1 MLVLYS
7 DERFIRFPYPYR
19 EIFFILG
26 QIILK
31 RPILKFIKNTSKTNT
46 QDDLALIASYKL
58 TGDLEVLGVLYNR
71 YMHLVFG
78 VCFNYF
84 KDEEQSKD
92 AVMQIF
98 EELVVKLKVHQVQN
112 FKSWLHV
119 LSRNHCLMALR
130 KSSKNQMVSLEDNV
144 VENEDFVHLDI
155 DDAKETQLTVM
166 ERCMETLPEEQRK
179 SVDLFYLQEKCYK
192 EVAEITGYDMLKVKS
207 YIQNGK
213 RNLKICIEKNSGE

>member
-1 MLVLYS
+1 M
-7 DERFIRFPYPYR
+7 
-19 EIFFILG
+19 
-26 QIILK
+26 
-31 RPILKFIKNTSKTNT
+31 KFIKNTSKINE
-46 QDDLALIASYKL
+46 QDDASLIASYQQ
-58 TGDLEVLGVLYNR
+58 TGDLEVLGTLYNK
-71 YMHLVFG
+71 YMHLVYG

-98 EELVVKLKVHQVQN
+98 EELIVKLKVHQVLN

-130 KSSKNQMVSLEDNV
+130 KSAKNPTVAMEDNF
-144 VENEDFVHLDI
+144 VENGEFVHLDI
-155 DDAKETQLTVM
+155 DNTKETQLTIM
-166 ERCMETLPEEQRK
+166 EKCMETLTVEQRT

-192 EVAEITGYDMLKVKS
+192 EVADITGYDMLKVKS

-213 RNLKICIEKNSGE
+213 RNLKICIEKNSEL

>member
-1 MLVLYS
+1 L
-7 DERFIRFPYPYR
+7 R
-19 EIFFILG
+19 
-26 QIILK
+26 
-31 RPILKFIKNTSKTNT
+31 FIKNTSKKEANGDIAN
-46 QDDLALIASYKL
+46 DDLSLVAAYQKS
-58 TGDLEVLGVLYNR
+58 GDLEVLGELYNK

-98 EELVVKLKVHQVQN
+98 EELVTKLRIHQVQN

-119 LSRNHCLMALR
+119 LTRNHCLMALR
-130 KSSKNQMVSLEDNV
+130 KSSKNPTIALDDNFM
-144 VENEDFVHLDI
+144 ENDELVHLDI
-155 DDAKETQLTVM
+155 DNTKETQLTIM
-166 ERCMETLPEEQRK
+166 EKCMETLSEEQRK

-213 RNLKICIEKNSGE
+213 RNLKICIEKNSGQ

>member
-1 MLVLYS
+1 
-7 DERFIRFPYPYR
+7 
-19 EIFFILG
+19 
-26 QIILK
+26 
-31 RPILKFIKNTSKTNT
+31 LKFIKNTTKINE
-46 QDDLALIASYKL
+46 QDDLSLIAAYKQG
-58 TGDLEVLGVLYNR
+58 GDLEVLGKLYNK

-84 KDEEQSKD
+84 KDEELSKD

-98 EELVVKLKVHQVQN
+98 EGLVVKLKVHEVQN

-119 LSRNHCLMALR
+119 LTRNHCLMALR
-130 KSSKNQMVSLEDNV
+130 KSAKNPTVALEDNF
-144 VENEDFVHLDI
+144 VENGDFVHLDI

-166 ERCMETLPEEQRK
+166 EKCMETLSEEQRR

-192 EVAEITGYDMLKVKS
+192 EVADITGYEMLKVKS

-213 RNLKICIEKNSGE
+213 RNLKICIEKNSEL

>member
-1 MLVLYS
+1 M
-7 DERFIRFPYPYR
+7 
-19 EIFFILG
+19 
-26 QIILK
+26 
-31 RPILKFIKNTSKTNT
+31 KFIKNTAKINA
-46 QDDLALIASYKL
+46 QDDQALIAAYQQS
-58 TGDLEVLGVLYNR
+58 GDLEVLGVLYNR

-78 VCFNYF
+78 VCLNYF

-98 EELVVKLKVHQVQN
+98 EELVSKLKVHQVQN

-130 KSSKNQMVSLEDNV
+130 KSSKNPTVSIDETF

-155 DDAKETQLTVM
+155 DDTKETQLTVM
-166 ERCMETLPEEQRK
+166 EKCMETLPEEQRK

-192 EVAEITGYDMLKVKS
+192 EVADITGYDMLKVKS

-213 RNLKICIEKNSGE
+213 RNLKICIEKNSEQ

>member
-1 MLVLYS
+1 M
-7 DERFIRFPYPYR
+7 R
-19 EIFFILG
+19 
-26 QIILK
+26 
-31 RPILKFIKNTSKTNT
+31 FIKNTSKKEANGDIAN
-46 QDDLALIASYKL
+46 DDLSLVAAYQKS
-58 TGDLEVLGVLYNR
+58 GDLEVLGELYNK

-98 EELVVKLKVHQVQN
+98 EELVTKLRIHQVQN

-119 LSRNHCLMALR
+119 LTRNHCLMALR
-130 KSSKNQMVSLEDNV
+130 KSSKNPTIALDDNFM
-144 VENEDFVHLDI
+144 ENDELVHLDI
-155 DDAKETQLTVM
+155 DNTKETQLTIM
-166 ERCMETLPEEQRK
+166 EKCMETLSEEQRK

-213 RNLKICIEKNSGE
+213 RNLKICIEKNSGQ

>member
-1 MLVLYS
+1 M
-7 DERFIRFPYPYR
+7 
-19 EIFFILG
+19 
-26 QIILK
+26 
-31 RPILKFIKNTSKTNT
+31 KFIKNASKINET
-46 QDDLALIASYKL
+46 DDNSLIASYQQ
-58 TGDLEVLGVLYNR
+58 TGDLEVLGKLYNK

-78 VCFNYF
+78 VCYNYF
-84 KDEEQSKD
+84 KDEELSKD

-130 KSSKNQMVSLEDNV
+130 KSSRNPTVPMEDNFM
-144 VENEDFVHLDI
+144 ESDNFAHLPIEDT
-155 DDAKETQLTVM
+155 KEAQLTVM
-166 ERCMETLPEEQRK
+166 EKCMETLPAEQRK

-192 EVAEITGYDMLKVKS
+192 EVAEITGYDLLKVKS

-213 RNLKICIEKNSGE
+213 RNLKICIEKNSEL

>member
-1 MLVLYS
+1 M
-7 DERFIRFPYPYR
+7 
-19 EIFFILG
+19 
-26 QIILK
+26 
-31 RPILKFIKNTSKTNT
+31 KFIKNTAKINE
-46 QDDLALIASYKL
+46 QDDASLIASYQQ
-58 TGDLEVLGVLYNR
+58 TGDLEVLGTLYNK
-71 YMHLVFG
+71 YMHLVYG

-98 EELVVKLKVHQVQN
+98 EELIVKLKVHQVLN

-130 KSSKNQMVSLEDNV
+130 KSAKNPTVAMEDNF
-144 VENEDFVHLDI
+144 VENGEFVHLDI
-155 DDAKETQLTVM
+155 DNTKETQLTIM
-166 ERCMETLPEEQRK
+166 EKCMETLTVEQRT

-192 EVAEITGYDMLKVKS
+192 EVADITGYDMLKVKS

-213 RNLKICIEKNSGE
+213 RNLKICIEKNSEL